1 MSYYSESEKRRNELV
16 MVVHKCQLNRN
27 NRILIKESTNE
38 NIEIL
43 KDNITRCDYDTRGCI
58 V

>member
-1 MSYYSESEKRRNELV
+1 